1 MLDMFNSFFLSRNT
15 DSASIEAKQR
25 QYIQENQSAF
35 ISLIETAKLRTG
47 SSYILENFFI
57 LNLFVFYHEILR

>member
-57 LNLFVFYHEILR
+57 LNLFFYHEILR

>member
-47 SSYILENFFI
+47 SSYILENF
-57 LNLFVFYHEILR
+57 LF

>member
-57 LNLFVFYHEILR
+57 LNFFFYHEILR